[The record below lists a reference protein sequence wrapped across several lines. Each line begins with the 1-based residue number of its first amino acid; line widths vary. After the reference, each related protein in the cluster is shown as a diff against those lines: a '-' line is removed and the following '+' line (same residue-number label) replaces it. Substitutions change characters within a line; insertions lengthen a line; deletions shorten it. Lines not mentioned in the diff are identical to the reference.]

1 VNLCP
6 PPQPLIGYYED
17 RGVLANFAGTESDGI
32 YPEVPKTAVDVL
44 NVILRYQFL
53 MSCPP

>member
-6 PPQPLIGYYED
+6 PPQPLIGYYEE
-17 RGVLANFAGTESDGI
+17 RGVLANFAGTESDVI
-32 YPEVPKTAVDVL
+32 YPDVPKTAVDV
-44 NVILRYQFL
+44 NVILRSQFL